1 MRCSNTTFASVKS
14 RPPTFTAHS
23 WQTRLLKVNTMT
35 GSMLSFRRTLINF
48 SHAPLSLLLVAMRRL
63 PGGPP
68 PCFCPLEALARALAT
83 LSVRIS
89 GLCPATP
96 CPARICSSHPR
107 PAGKEAKTTINE
119 DESEGEE
126 KGVKLLTLNSS
137 PSTARKC
144 SSGTGR
150 LVVDTTCTGFRLV
163 RPIHSENSLV
173 LGVVA
178 DKNTMLTW
186 SGSRMMTSSH
196 TTPRSMSFT

>member
-1 MRCSNTTFASVKS
+1 MPLYRSYSWPCGAYPAGLRRAFALWRLWHGHWPHCLTGFLGCARQRPAQPGSAAVTRC
-14 RPPTFTAHS
+14 
-23 WQTRLLKVNTMT
+23 
-35 GSMLSFRRTLINF
+35 
-48 SHAPLSLLLVAMRRL
+48 
-63 PGGPP
+63 
-68 PCFCPLEALARALAT
+68 
-83 LSVRIS
+83 
-89 GLCPATP
+89 
-96 CPARICSSHPR
+96 
-107 PAGKEAKTTINE
+107 PAGKEARTSINE